1 MSCGRCS
8 KRGPAALARPGRR
21 RNQQRTCA
29 DPSAARSSAGGG
41 RVRTYVVGLYSYS
54 SDISRSVVPG
64 DGRPTHA
71 LCPYPTAVGQP
82 MRGRARIRRNGH
94 NTRQVNDCGSGG
106 EGTDAVRAGPNSTV
120 SRSVEMAGK
129 YHACGIPGQAH
140 RSACGAI
147 HLPFFLL
154 VASLAPPSTT
164 TDSTHTHRC
173 PYVAARSPRQ
183 PPGLVRVARN
193 AVGSAAGVR
202 EKNGS
207 SLHGN
212 ELAAARAVDWVPQGK
227 L

>member
-154 VASLAPPSTT
+154 VVSLAPPSTT
-164 TDSTHTHRC
+164 TDSARARTHIGVRTWQPGARGSR
-173 PYVAARSPRQ
+173 PDWSGLPGARS
-183 PPGLVRVARN
+183 ARRP
-193 AVGSAAGVR
+193 VF
-202 EKNGS
+202 EKKT
-207 SLHGN
+207 
-212 ELAAARAVDWVPQGK
+212 ARPCMATS
-227 L
+227 